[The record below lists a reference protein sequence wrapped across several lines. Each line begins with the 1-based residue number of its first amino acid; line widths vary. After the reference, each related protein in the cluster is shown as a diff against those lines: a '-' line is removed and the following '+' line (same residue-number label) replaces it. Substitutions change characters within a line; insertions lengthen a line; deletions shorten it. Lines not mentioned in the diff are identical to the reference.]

1 MKEDRESTVAE
12 WLETAKTAVN
22 IRYVHFLLIVAA
34 SMGRLHCAVKLGLG
48 GEGKGVRVEVYR
60 IL

>member
-22 IRYVHFLLIVAA
+22 IRYVHLLLNVTA
-34 SMGRLHCAVKLGLG
+34 SVGRLHCAVKLGLG
-48 GEGKGVRVEVYR
+48 WEGNGVRSVVY
-60 IL
+60 